1 MSAQEVKS
9 EDLTYEIDGSA
20 QTFRTIT
27 TFENSKITNTKIQ
40 QVIDIDLYNQRVA
53 DGESSFVT
61 VDDNGLYYQTIRDKK
76 QDTKYAKLDI
86 RREFAKTGPN
96 SFTNQLQNAQ
106 IDALK
111 AEFTEDQ
118 QGSKDSFW
126 RSQLSG
132 NDNVARNPEP
142 PPTEIATNYAIDEI
156 KVKGRRRERYEN
168 LFYPEDITTS
178 RQDRIRFTMFYQ
190 SGSRIGFD
198 LNSSNPFVIGQKTT
212 TNIEG
217 SVTLPI
223 QGGIADSNQVG
234 YNRNSTLN
242 PVQGALAA
250 VALNPQAAVQNLID
264 VLKGDA
270 ADIQA
275 AIRSDDAKATIGAL
289 RLFLAQ
295 SAVGAQGLVPRTTG
309 AILNPNLELI
319 LEAPQLRSFNFTFTM
334 SARSRTEATQIKK
347 IIRFFKQGM
356 SVKRSDTSLF
366 IVSPNMFRINYL
378 TGAGRQHPSI
388 GRIKDCAL
396 TAINTEYTPDG
407 TYMTFDDADRTMT
420 SYKITM
426 QFTEL
431 EPITEDDYGNS
442 EDIAGTENFLLR
454 PTIESEFG
462 VIPDNQ
468 IGF

>member
-9 EDLTYEIDGSA
+9 EDLTYEVDGSA

-40 QVIDIDLYNQRVA
+40 QVIDVDLYNQRVA
-53 DGESSFVT
+53 DGDSSLVT
-61 VDDNGLYYQTIRDKK
+61 ADDNGLYYQTIRDKK
-76 QDTKYAKLDI
+76 ADTKYADIDI

-118 QGSKDSFW
+118 EGSKDYFW
-126 RSQLSG
+126 RNQLSG

-142 PPTEIATNYAIDEI
+142 EPTEIATNYAIEELEI
-156 KVKGRRRERYEN
+156 EGVRKTKYEN

-178 RQDRIRFTMFYQ
+178 KQDRIRFTMFFR
-190 SGSRIGFD
+190 SGSRIGFNLED
-198 LNSSNPFVIGQKTT
+198 KNPFVIGKKSI

-223 QGGIADSNQVG
+223 QGGIEDRNEVS
-234 YNRNSTLN
+234 YNNSKLD
-242 PVQGALAA
+242 PVRGALAA
-250 VALNPQAAVQNLID
+250 VSLNPQAALQNLIN
-264 VLKGDA
+264 VLQGNA
-270 ADIQA
+270 EDIQA
-275 AIRSDDAKATIGAL
+275 AFRSTEAKNTIGAL

-295 SAVGAQGLVPRTTG
+295 SAVGAQGLIPRTTG

-319 LEAPQLRSFNFTFTM
+319 LNSPSLRSFNYTFKM
-334 SARSRTEATQIKK
+334 SARDPEEATQIRK

-356 SVKRSDTSLF
+356 SVKRSEQSLF
-366 IVSPNMFRINYL
+366 IVSPNMFRIQYL
-378 TGAGRQHPSI
+378 AGGAGNISKDHPSI
-388 GRIKDCAL
+388 GKIKDCAL
-396 TAINTEYTPDG
+396 TAINTKYTPDG
-407 TYMTFDDADRTMT
+407 TYMTFDDEARSMT
-420 SYKITM
+420 SYEINM

-431 EPITEDDYGNS
+431 EPLTETDYIETAAR
-442 EDIAGTENFLLR
+442 ED
-454 PTIESEFG
+454 S
-462 VIPDNQ
+462 
-468 IGF
+468 IGY